1 MKTCVFFF
9 KNRAVFEIMWKN
21 MVETGRPHDNRIG
34 RMRFAC
40 WIIKATRT
48 RAHTHTEYVIITAFP
63 QQRFREHASILRYAY
78 IICPVNYKISFL
90 TPFLKVVLDH
100 Y

>member
-1 MKTCVFFF
+1 
-9 KNRAVFEIMWKN
+9 
-21 MVETGRPHDNRIG
+21 MVETDRPHDNRIG

-40 WIIKATRT
+40 WIIKATRA
-48 RAHTHTEYVIITAFP
+48 RAHTHTHTHTHTEYVIITAFP